1 MPSKM
6 HSFTRFLRS
15 ESSHFRRKVMA
26 KLLRDENVPS
36 QLRNIASVL
45 NDPYPVFRFLQV
57 FLLGVFIAMTVMAW
71 FSSSVHAHHSVATV
85 SNDLQGYQINDM
97 KLNMATILENTIV
110 LLLVVVIPHKG
121 VWAHITTSSLRI
133 WTLLVSPSITIFT
146 VTITFVCFLT
156 QAATKVLQFYATL
169 IQQPER
175 MSSTKRM
182 AFAQEY
188 VDKELWV
195 KYGQLQQRLSNL
207 LSNALQFTAEGQVV
221 VCFWTKQ
228 GVPRKSV
235 PTKLQDSCFQTFRK
249 LFKDTYIYRQINAY
263 FDAEGE
269 DNYILEISGR
279 KSKRDSQLIESRT
292 QPRCS
297 PMFTKGDEDGV
308 LKIMGKNQRIGWQKP
323 LSGRTILVAK
333 DNTVSQKIAKLKE
346 LGACADCVDKD
357 VDAVHL
363 VSERFQNSQGSALS
377 KEIPSSYCEAKKTLH
392 PLKGLAGRQALT
404 QGEPVQKRV
413 AITLHCTES
422 SVRVHARGRAHHTF
436 AVDNLG
442 THSEFDQKTHLQKL
456 EAGWCD
462 KLGSV
467 DAIQKE
473 ERRRQETAPTHE
485 KAKSSAFAH
494 QWKPH
499 SRINYRQSGRRKS
512 DGTNKG
518 CNWLGCGMA
527 TYSWKTKG
535 HLDAAKMDGSE
546 SISSNILDP
555 LMDGT
560 SMHSNYK
567 MTCGRGRR
575 SSGGY
580 EKECSIRRDSRSKR
594 SNSIASHQKARV
606 NQQGSSIQLKPNQ
619 GGKGRK
625 SALGRTQN
633 RSTKSKQTKSC
644 DQTHAGIAA
653 VGGSSKNLCNYF

>member
-57 FLLGVFIAMTVMAW
+57 FLLGVFIAMTVMALFW
-71 FSSSVHAHHSVATV
+71 SSKHAHHSVA
-85 SNDLQGYQINDM
+85 SLSDNLEDSWIS
-97 KLNMATILENTIV
+97 ILESTDV
-110 LLLVVVIPHKG
+110 SAVHLADLLSSNVSRGDRASPTNDVASAQVSVGVILHNG
-121 VWAHITTSSLRI
+121 IWGHIAISTAIIL
-133 WTLLVSPSITIFT
+133 SI
-146 VTITFVCFLT
+146 CRLAR
-156 QAATKVLQFYATL
+156 AAKKVMQLCAAL
-169 IQQPER
+169 
-175 MSSTKRM
+175 
-182 AFAQEY
+182 
-188 VDKELWV
+188 
-195 KYGQLQQRLSNL
+195 LQQRQ
-207 LSNALQFTAEGQVV
+207 ARKRAESMNNH
-221 VCFWTKQ
+221 
-228 GVPRKSV
+228 KS
-235 PTKLQDSCFQTFRK
+235 S
-249 LFKDTYIYRQINAY
+249 DTH
-263 FDAEGE
+263 
-269 DNYILEISGR
+269 EIV
-279 KSKRDSQLIESRT
+279 LCNEL
-292 QPRCS
+292 RCS
-297 PMFTKGDEDGV
+297 PLLAKGDQDAVSE
-308 LKIMGKNQRIGWQKP
+308 MTEKNQRIRDQKP
-323 LSGRTILVAK
+323 LFEELGADIECIEKRVYAICLVSEHPQ
-333 DNTVSQKIAKLKE
+333 NTVWRNQGNDLSKEMLSSCILSRDCEENGLVDKARKQKEEGEGKTIVLPTKTNAAGVGEASYVSDTQAHLSIASTNTFVAVEHVIGHSSASSNGPQKEEVDGSRIKAAYHGFLAREALRALDRLAKLK
-346 LGACADCVDKD
+346 
-357 VDAVHL
+357 
-363 VSERFQNSQGSALS
+363 LS
-377 KEIPSSYCEAKKTLH
+377 GQL
-392 PLKGLAGRQALT
+392 
-404 QGEPVQKRV
+404 EPVQKEAATAPHCVQALARV
-413 AITLHCTES
+413 QAP
-422 SVRVHARGRAHHTF
+422 ARACCAS
-436 AVDNLG
+436 AVDYQDR
-442 THSEFDQKTHLQKL
+442 FDHKTYVQKL